1 MEKERSTQEVRCQWC
16 GNPVEYSGRGRK
28 PKYCSRSC
36 RQRAYEQ
43 RHEGRGVGISDSD
56 IVMRGKKA
64 QYLFDSLFFDSL
76 FELRCAA
83 EDINTAAQEG
93 ATSSELA
100 AMTGDLVSLARDI
113 ESIRLGVEQANT

>member
-56 IVMRGKKA
+56 IVLRGKKA
-64 QYLFDSLFFDSL
+64 QYLFDSLF
-76 FELRCAA
+76 ELRFAA
-83 EDINTAAQEG
+83 EGINTAAQEG

>member
-1 MEKERSTQEVRCQWC
+1 MDA
-16 GNPVEYSGRGRK
+16 NLNIAHDP
-28 PKYCSRSC
+28 
-36 RQRAYEQ
+36 ADYEQ

-56 IVMRGKKA
+56 IVLRGKKA